1 MKDSYGFFSGFF
13 FGIIFGIILTFFSV
27 WIYTTQTLTQFS
39 LLSLIT
45 LATQKALP
53 YIILLSIA
61 VVLFII
67 YRLFLGKVTLKEK
80 VVILDEEFK
89 ENSQIVKNEYID
101 NTNTLEEEFKR
112 KNLEKTIELNVLREK
127 IKILEKN
134 QSDPRKNKS
143 LKKKKKLE

>member
-1 MKDSYGFFSGFF
+1 MKDSYGFF

-39 LLSLIT
+39 LLALIT

-80 VVILDEEFK
+80 VVILDEEFNEK
-89 ENSQIVKNEYID
+89 DQALENEFTKKI
-101 NTNTLEEEFKR
+101 NTLEEEFKR
-112 KNLEKTIELNVLREK
+112 KNLEKTTELNVLREK